1 MCYPAIYI
9 CYPDLYLPGYITSP
23 RTLQVRVNHPPPH
36 SIPWKASCLLIT
48 IPAVSGQVILKKGPY
63 LWEGSSRKKHKENN

>member
-1 MCYPAIYI
+1 M
-9 CYPDLYLPGYITSP
+9 LPGLVLTRLYNITTHVTGP
-23 RTLQVRVNHPPPH
+23 GKPPPPH